1 MNYIELLNQF
11 YEFIQCSQVS
21 NNAQLLYYTLL
32 AINNKCSWSDWFSRT
47 NVNISGMMGISEKAL
62 IRARAELKQIGLIDF
77 IPSKKRGEC
86 TKYSIL
92 YPTKDSTKGG
102 TNESTNGSTNAVQ
115 TTVQSSDINKLK
127 LKQLKKD
134 TNVSKEKRF
143 TAPKVDEVAAY
154 CHARNNGIDAQGFVD
169 FYQSKGWMVG
179 KNKMS
184 DWKAAVRTWE
194 QKRKKGE
201 HAGEDAGRSRKP
213 DTGRTYGSDDYFG
226 DAGTD
231 FQGF

>member
-127 LKQLKKD
+127 L
-134 TNVSKEKRF
+134 
-143 TAPKVDEVAAY
+143 
-154 CHARNNGIDAQGFVD
+154 NN
-169 FYQSKGWMVG
+169 
-179 KNKMS
+179 
-184 DWKAAVRTWE
+184 
-194 QKRKKGE
+194 
-201 HAGEDAGRSRKP
+201 
-213 DTGRTYGSDDYFG
+213 
-226 DAGTD
+226 
-231 FQGF
+231 